1 MQGAVRNLVFH
12 TAFHTMK
19 VQHYSD
25 SRSVWCSSSWSTSKA
40 LYPAPARQAE
50 LIRHCICILCPVL
63 HINKQF
69 RLTSVENWILQALL
83 PHVFQSLLEGGRERE
98 TEI

>member
-12 TAFHTMK
+12 TAFHTIK

-25 SRSVWCSSSWSTSKA
+25 SRSVSWSTSKA

-63 HINKQF
+63 LINKQF

-83 PHVFQSLLEGGRERE
+83 PHVFQSLLEAGRERE